1 VLVVIATLQGKPEH
15 RELLSAALAKA
26 AAASRGDAG
35 CLSYSF
41 TADLEDPNRFISV
54 ETWADQASLDAH
66 FTTPHIG
73 ELFAVAGDALEGA
86 PDIKTYESGGPI
98 G

>member
-1 VLVVIATLQGKPEH
+1 MLVVIATLQGKPEH
-15 RELLSAALAKA
+15 REVLSAALAKA

-41 TADLEDPNRFISV
+41 TVDLEDPNRFISV
-54 ETWADQASLDAH
+54 ETWADQDSLNAH
-66 FTTPHIG
+66 FTTPHIA
-73 ELFAVAGDALEGA
+73 ELFEIAGDALDGA
-86 PDIKTYESGGPI
+86 PDIKTYESAGPI

>member
-1 VLVVIATLQGKPEH
+1 MLVVIATLMAKPEK
-15 RELLSAALAKA
+15 REVLSAALAKA

-41 TADLEDPNRFISV
+41 TVDLEDENRFISV

-66 FTTPHIG
+66 FTTPHLA
-73 ELFAVAGDALEGA
+73 ELFTLAGDALDGA
-86 PDIKTYESGGPI
+86 PDIKTYETDGPKA
-98 G
+98 

>member
-1 VLVVIATLQGKPEH
+1 MLVVIATLKGKPEQ
-15 RELLSAALAKA
+15 REVLSAALAKA

-41 TADLEDPNRFISV
+41 TVDLEDENRFISV

-66 FTTPHIG
+66 FTTPHLA
-73 ELFAVAGDALEGA
+73 ELFTLAGEALDGA
-86 PDIKTYESGGPI
+86 PDIQTYETDGHKG
-98 G
+98 

>member
-1 VLVVIATLQGKPEH
+1 MLVVIAHLPGKPEQ
-15 RELLSAALAKA
+15 REVLSAALAKT

-41 TADLEDPNRFISV
+41 TVDVEDENHFISV

-66 FTTPHIG
+66 FTTPHLV
-73 ELFAVAGDALEGA
+73 ELLGLAGDLLAGA
-86 PDIKTYESGGPI
+86 PDIQTYETDGLKA
-98 G
+98 